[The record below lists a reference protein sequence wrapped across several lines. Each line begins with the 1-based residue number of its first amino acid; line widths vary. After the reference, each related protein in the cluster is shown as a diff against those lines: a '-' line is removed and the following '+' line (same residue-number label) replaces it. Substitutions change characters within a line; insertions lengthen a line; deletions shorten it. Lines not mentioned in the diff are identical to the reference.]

1 MNRPSGSGCVSFV
14 TIALG
19 TEIIISNIFLAIHIR
34 PPYYIDEYLQD
45 IRRIGI
51 NEKKCSSSFITK

>member
-19 TEIIISNIFLAIHIR
+19 TEIIISNISLVIHIR

-45 IRRIGI
+45 IRRIRI
-51 NEKKCSSSFITK
+51 NEKNAQAHL